1 MTKSLAP
8 FQVSCPSCDAEYPVD
23 PDRVPPGG
31 VHAVCSA
38 CLRTFPV
45 TVPEDA
51 WAAPSASPPQAG
63 PESEPGDAAWDEL
76 SDTSEPVVP
85 PTPAPKAKTETD
97 AGVPSDVGDKSET
110 STAFVWEGAAQAA
123 PDEAAAGVEES
134 IGKEEEDDSLQDLSN
149 LASEALQEADEEV
162 DEPSERASLS
172 LGAARFGRR
181 DPHDRAKRL
190 ARVLVSD
197 IIAYYPEK
205 HSEAVLRGSVKEDF
219 ADEVEKS
226 RKEYVDQVGQ
236 EMADSTPY
244 FREALNE
251 VLARGSEVY

>member
-45 TVPEDA
+45 TVAEEV
-51 WAAPSASPPQAG
+51 WASPSASPPQTE
-63 PESEPGDAAWDEL
+63 PETEPGGAAWDEL
-76 SDTSEPVVP
+76 SDTLESTVG
-85 PTPAPKAKTETD
+85 PTPSPTKETETD
-97 AGVPSDVGDKSET
+97 AGVPSDVADESET
-110 STAFVWEGAAQAA
+110 GTAFVWEGVGEAA
-123 PDEAAAGVEES
+123 PDEPAAGVEETT
-134 IGKEEEDDSLQDLSN
+134 GKEEEDSLQDLSN
-149 LASEALQEADEEV
+149 LASEALREADEEV